1 MNRSLYYSVFRSVF
15 WFIYIFKNIQIDIKI
30 KARNAESK
38 KKRYCI
44 KSQKKMIKELLGKIN
59 CKHDKI
65 LVIYK
70 FQLKLLTYYY
80 IKFHLTS
87 FT

>member
-1 MNRSLYYSVFRSVF
+1 MPR
-15 WFIYIFKNIQIDIKI
+15 
-30 KARNAESK
+30 ARKQN
-38 KKRYCI
+38 CI
-44 KSQKKMIKELLGKIN
+44 NSQKEMTKEMLGKIN
-59 CKHDKI
+59 CKPVII

-80 IKFHLTS
+80 IKFHLTH